1 MKYILGLGSNLGNKS
16 LNLNEAIFQLGQYAG
31 EVKEISTFH
40 KSKPHGFS
48 SENNFLNCCVLM
60 ESQFKPVKLLH
71 VIKNI
76 EKNMG
81 RRYLKEGYE
90 DRIIDIDIILSE
102 IKFSNKYLNIPHKHY
117 LKRDFVLCPMD
128 ELTDFQDINTFLK
141 ISQLL
146 K

>member
-16 LNLNEAIFQLGQYAG
+16 QNLNDAIFQLGQKVG
-31 EVKEISTFH
+31 IVLEVSSFH

-48 SENNFLNCCVLM
+48 SENNFLNCCLLI
-60 ESQFKPVKLLH
+60 ESQLIPVKLLG

-81 RRYLKEGYE
+81 RQYMKEGYE

-102 IKFSNKYLNIPHKHY
+102 NKFSSKMLNIPHKNY
-117 LKRDFVLCPMD
+117 LNRDFVLFPLS
-128 ELTDFQDINTFLK
+128 ELTDFQDLNTFMK

>member
-1 MKYILGLGSNLGNKS
+1 MKYILGLGSNLGNKTQ
-16 LNLNEAIFQLGQYAG
+16 NLNEAIFQLGQKVG
-31 EVKEISTFH
+31 IVQEVSSFH

-48 SENNFLNCCVLM
+48 SENSFLNCCLLI
-60 ESQFKPVKLLH
+60 ESQLKPVKLLG

-81 RRYLKEGYE
+81 RQYMKEGYE

-102 IKFSNKYLNIPHKHY
+102 SKFSSKMLNIPHKNY
-117 LKRDFVLCPMD
+117 LERDFVLFPLS
-128 ELTDFQDINTFLK
+128 EISEFQDINTFMKL
-141 ISQLL
+141 SQLI